1 MDDSKLSTV
10 RTKTIRQPFQIPWKI
25 EEAKSRIISHLECT
39 LAREPSSAN
48 LYDWM
53 MANCYSIRE
62 KILAHFIKT
71 QRLQHNRNARRVYY
85 LSMEYLMGRLLRENL
100 NNCGMLE
107 VDSKALEELGMAFE
121 DIENQENDFG
131 LGNGGLGRLAACF
144 LDSLATM
151 NYPAVGYGMYYE
163 FGLFRQ
169 KFSNFQQ
176 QELADNWAIFGN
188 PWQIIRPEHVQH
200 VQLYGHVEE
209 HFDENGNRIHDWV
222 ETTTVMGVPWDIPIV
237 GYGAA
242 SVNFLRLW
250 ESRASEEFNFD
261 RFNRGNYL
269 EAIQEKVRNEN
280 ISKVLYPND
289 SSDDGKELRL
299 IQQYFLV
306 ACSLRDIIRR
316 HFSSGNSW
324 DNFAEK
330 VCIQLNDTHPTI
342 AIVELMRILLDEGR
356 MHWEQAWDITTK
368 TFAFANH
375 TLLPEALE
383 KWSVNLFQ
391 RVLPRHLQI
400 IYEIN
405 RRFLSGVVEKKW
417 PGDDAKKRELS
428 LIEEGT
434 PQFIRMAYLAV
445 VGSFSVNGVAAMHT
459 ELVKRLLFPGF
470 FQLWPEKFNNKTNG
484 VTPRRWIKSANPKL
498 AALLNESIG
507 PEWIT
512 HLEDLKTLEPFAR
525 DQNFREE
532 FAKIK
537 YENKCALARLIGE
550 RCHIDV
556 DPAAIFD
563 VQIKRIHE
571 YKRQHLNLLHIL
583 TLYRRLLNGED
594 RNFVPRVFI
603 FGGKAAPG
611 YFMAKTIIHAINL
624 VADRINHSDR
634 IDGRIRVAFIPNY
647 DVSTAMKIVPA
658 ADLSEQISTA
668 GTEASGTGNM
678 KLAMNGAL
686 TIGTF
691 DGATVEMRE
700 EIGDE
705 NMFIFGNR
713 ASDLAEL
720 RSNGYC
726 PRHFYDSDQ
735 ELKTVLDWMQS
746 DIFDREG
753 EPNPVRKIADHL
765 LHDGDPFFVLADFRA
780 YVDAQE
786 KVSQCYLDR
795 QQWIEKAILNV
806 ARMGKFSSDRT
817 IREYAEEIWK
827 IRPMKSFE

>member
-1 MDDSKLSTV
+1 MDDGKLSTV
-10 RTKTIRQPFQIPWKI
+10 RTKTIHQSFQIPWKI
-25 EEAKSRIISHLECT
+25 EEAKSKIVSHLECT
-39 LAREPSSAN
+39 LAREPQSAN

-53 MANCYSIRE
+53 LANCYSIRE

-71 QRLQHNRNARRVYY
+71 QRLQHNQNVRRVYY

-107 VDSKALEELGMAFE
+107 VDSQALADLGMAFE

-144 LDSLATM
+144 LDSLATL

-169 KFSNFQQ
+169 KFANFQQ
-176 QELADNWAIFGN
+176 REMADNWAIFGN
-188 PWQIIRPEHVQH
+188 PWQIIRPENVQH
-200 VQLYGHVEE
+200 VKLYGRVEE

-222 ETTTVMGVPWDIPIV
+222 DTTTVMGVPWDIPVV

-261 RFNRGNYL
+261 RFNRGDYL

-289 SSDDGKELRL
+289 SCDGGKELRL

-306 ACSLRDIIRR
+306 ACSLKDIIRR
-316 HFSSGNSW
+316 HFSSGNGW
-324 DNFAEK
+324 ENFAEK

-342 AIVELMRILLDEGR
+342 AIVELMRILLDEGHLEWDR
-356 MHWEQAWDITTK
+356 AWQITTS

-383 KWSVNLFQ
+383 KWSVDLFR
-391 RVLPRHLQI
+391 RVLPRHLQL

-405 RRFLSGVVEKKW
+405 GRFLAEVVEKRW
-417 PGDDAKKRELS
+417 PGDDQKKRELS

-434 PQFIRMAYLAV
+434 PQYIRMAYLAV
-445 VGSFSVNGVAAMHT
+445 VGSFSVNGVAAMHS
-459 ELVKRLLFPGF
+459 ELVKQILFPGF
-470 FQLWPEKFNNKTNG
+470 HELWPEKFNNKTNG
-484 VTPRRWIKSANPKL
+484 VTPRRWIKSANPRL
-498 AALLNESIG
+498 ASLLNDTIG
-507 PEWIT
+507 TGWVT
-512 HLEDLKTLEPFAR
+512 HLEDLRGLEPFAR
-525 DQNFREE
+525 DRNFRDE
-532 FAKIK
+532 FARIK
-537 YENKCALARLIGE
+537 HENKRSLARLIEE
-550 RCHIDV
+550 RCAIVV
-556 DPAAIFD
+556 DPTAIFD

-594 RNFVPRVFI
+594 RDFVPRVFI

-624 VADRINHSDR
+624 VADRINHCDR
-634 IDGRIRVAFIPNY
+634 IGGQIKVAFIPNY
-647 DVSTAMKIVPA
+647 DVSTAMKIIPA

-686 TIGTF
+686 TIGTL

-713 ASDLAEL
+713 TSDLADLVAGNYTPRDYYEKDPEL
-720 RSNGYC
+720 R
-726 PRHFYDSDQ
+726 
-735 ELKTVLDWMQS
+735 TVLDWMQS
-746 DIFDREG
+746 DVFDLDG
-753 EPNPVRKIADHL
+753 ETNPVRKIAEHL
-765 LHDGDPFFVLADFRA
+765 LNDGDPFFVLADFRA
-780 YVDAQE
+780 YVTAQE
-786 KVSQCYLDR
+786 QVSACYLDR
-795 QQWIEKAILNV
+795 DRWMEKAILNV

-827 IRPMKSFE
+827 IRPMRTR